1 VTGPS
6 ADETL
11 VRENA
16 YLRQQNAQLQRD
28 LTAAIADADRLRQI
42 AERVYGRTAPRPP
55 NPIGD
60 GQ

>member
-1 VTGPS
+1 MTGPS

-28 LTAAIADADRLRQI
+28 LTAALADADRLRQI
-42 AERVYGRTAPRPP
+42 AERIYGRTAPRPP
-55 NPIGD
+55 SPLGG